1 MSQTPAPPSGGRGGA
16 QPPAPPPAHAGGA
29 AAATEPTPP
38 AAETAPAPGSAPA
51 PRNPAKKVA
60 LLVLVLLVVLTG
72 WYVLTDRHAPYTS
85 RGTVS
90 TYVTQITP
98 RVGGQVEQ
106 VFVHDNQA
114 VARGTPLFALDPRP
128 FELAVHQA
136 EAALAQAT
144 QGIDASSAGL
154 AASQA
159 EVVRARA
166 HLDNTRTATARTLA
180 LAGQQLVS
188 RADADNAR
196 ASLRT
201 AQAQLEAAQA
211 GLRSAELQLG
221 SGGIDNPQIRSARLQ
236 LEQAQLNL
244 LYATVEAPRDG
255 RVTNLQLAV
264 GQYAA
269 PGSPALTFVDTGGA
283 WVTADL
289 RENQLGNIAPGDRVG
304 ILFDAVPGTIF
315 QGQVHSIAGAID
327 PGRASAGGLLQN
339 APETRWFEPARRFP
353 VRVELDPEQEWPSQV
368 HAGAKVSVV
377 VYTSGTDNPVAWIA
391 RGLHRAQ
398 SIASYLY

>member
-136 EAALAQAT
+136 EAALA
-144 QGIDASSAGL
+144 
-154 AASQA
+154 
-159 EVVRARA
+159 
-166 HLDNTRTATARTLA
+166 
-180 LAGQQLVS
+180 
-188 RADADNAR
+188 
-196 ASLRT
+196 
-201 AQAQLEAAQA
+201 
-211 GLRSAELQLG
+211 
-221 SGGIDNPQIRSARLQ
+221 
-236 LEQAQLNL
+236 
-244 LYATVEAPRDG
+244 
-255 RVTNLQLAV
+255 
-264 GQYAA
+264 
-269 PGSPALTFVDTGGA
+269 
-283 WVTADL
+283 
-289 RENQLGNIAPGDRVG
+289 
-304 ILFDAVPGTIF
+304 
-315 QGQVHSIAGAID
+315 
-327 PGRASAGGLLQN
+327 
-339 APETRWFEPARRFP
+339 
-353 VRVELDPEQEWPSQV
+353 
-368 HAGAKVSVV
+368 
-377 VYTSGTDNPVAWIA
+377 
-391 RGLHRAQ
+391 
-398 SIASYLY
+398 